1 MSREMKKNDA
11 RKRGVALG
19 LVGVGLVLGVV
30 ALLGFGAKERGV
42 QTAVRFNDVAAQTHE
57 FHAYNRSIRLN
68 EGQEAIMREAL
79 TELPAPCCS
88 DKTAYTC
95 CCECNMAKSW
105 WGLSKHLIADEG
117 YDAEQVRDAVED
129 WFAFIN
135 PDGFSGDACYTGG
148 CFRPFR
154 ENGCG
159 GMDESQI
166 AL

>member
-1 MSREMKKNDA
+1 MSRRDSKKETS
-11 RKRGVALG
+11 RRGIGLALVVVGIVLAGVVTLG
-19 LVGVGLVLGVV
+19 LLPDGDS
-30 ALLGFGAKERGV
+30 A
-42 QTAVRFNDVAAQTHE
+42 TTTRFDDVARQTRE
-57 FHAYNRSIRLN
+57 FLAFNKSIELN
-68 EGQEAIMREAL
+68 PDQEAIMRQAL

-95 CCECNMAKSW
+95 CCECNMAKTW
-105 WGLSKHLIADEG
+105 WGLSKHLIVDEG
-117 YDAEQVRDAVED
+117 YDAVEVRAAVED

-135 PDGFSGDACYTGG
+135 PAGFSGDACYTGG

-154 ENGCG
+154 QNGCG

>member
-1 MSREMKKNDA
+1 MD
-11 RKRGVALG
+11 RKRSEQETSRRGIGTTLVVIGIVLAGIVAFG
-19 LVGVGLVLGVV
+19 LLRDDDTV
-30 ALLGFGAKERGV
+30 ATTQFD
-42 QTAVRFNDVAAQTHE
+42 DVAGQTE
-57 FHAYNRSIRLN
+57 QFIAYHASIELDA
-68 EGQEAIMREAL
+68 EQEAIMREAL

-105 WGLSKHLIADEG
+105 WGLSKHLIVEEG
-117 YDAEQVRDAVED
+117 YDAEQVRAAVED

-159 GMDESQI
+159 GMDESRI
-166 AL
+166 VL